1 MFKVQISMLVLAV
14 RVFAADA
21 DDVTEAALNEAAG
34 EPAWKSI
41 PSWFIYGD
49 QDRNI
54 PAAALDFMA
63 KRAGAKKSLAI
74 AGASHVVM
82 LSHPHEVARLIEAA
96 AAATRP
102 TS

>member
-1 MFKVQISMLVLAV
+1 M
-14 RVFAADA
+14 AATQRPI
-21 DDVTEAALNEAAG
+21 TEAALNEAAD
-34 EPAWKSI
+34 EPAWKTI

-54 PAAALDFMA
+54 P
-63 KRAGAKKSLAI
+63 RCGAGFHGEAGRGEEILAI